1 MRAHRQVTDAG
12 QHGIDRRYPL
22 SLALALAAA
31 PGNGDIANA
40 RTQLLGGLFV
50 IAAPYLLGSLADHLG
65 LHAAFTV
72 ELVLITLAALLL
84 LAGLATSRR

>member
-1 MRAHRQVTDAG
+1 MPGRAGAERGECCLYAG
-12 QHGIDRRYPL
+12 GSGGEQ
-22 SLALALAAA
+22 
-31 PGNGDIANA
+31 
-40 RTQLLGGLFV
+40 GLFV
-50 IAAPYLLGSLADHLG
+50 IAAPYLLGSLADHRG

>member
-1 MRAHRQVTDAG
+1 MDVMMPAGPAPSAVSAACMPAVPAASRACSSS
-12 QHGIDRRYPL
+12 P
-22 SLALALAAA
+22 
-31 PGNGDIANA
+31 P
-40 RTQLLGGLFV
+40 
-50 IAAPYLLGSLADHLG
+50 PYLLGSLADHRG